1 MRLRPVQ
8 IVCLAILLSSM
19 RMANASALPPLQ
31 RDIQGPYLA
40 LVVGHDGLAVWTEI
54 HLSDLQHLSAHVQVS
69 PASAARPR
77 YNLAMDLAP
86 ASLAHARTPWTL
98 KPPSAQYLALQS
110 VTGFGDPSP
119 LPTL

>member
-1 MRLRPVQ
+1 MKLRPVQ

-54 HLSDLQHLSAHVQVS
+54 HLSDLQHLSAQVHL
-69 PASAARPR
+69 SAVAVDRPH
-77 YNLAMDLAP
+77 YSLAFGLTP

-110 VTGFGDPSP
+110 VTGFGDPGP